1 MDIKQALETLK
12 RSKVS
17 LGDEANEA
25 LDVMCNYVHD
35 ILHESEIVQVCFHCW
50 EKSASID
57 DELCV
62 ECRKA
67 HDEAPQNGRLNLT
80 KKLSSKATLIYFK
93 GIEFDTFKK

>member
-1 MDIKQALETLK
+1 MAMDIEQALEILK
-12 RSKVS
+12 SSKVD
-17 LGDEANEA
+17 LGEEANDA

-67 HDEAPQNGRLNLT
+67 HDEARRMEG
-80 KKLSSKATLIYFK
+80 
-93 GIEFDTFKK
+93 GI